1 MVLFQNVKYETHRQN
16 RNNSHNAPVLSEP
29 VSVIVQVRL
38 LVVNS
43 DSQSQ
48 TATFLINSEDL
59 ITITLRLFTFW
70 TAQFAPLFVR

>member
-1 MVLFQNVKYETHRQN
+1 MKHIVKTGIILITHQCSQNQ
-16 RNNSHNAPVLSEP
+16 SPL
-29 VSVIVQVRL
+29 QVRL